1 MNTNQENKKRSF
13 SLTNFAIDNAT
24 TIFLLTLMILG
35 FGLASY
41 KNMPKELYPE
51 ASLPTIFINTPYPG
65 NSAKDIENLVSRPI
79 EKELQGIAGIKYV
92 KSSSLQDFSSITA
105 EFDTGFDLEVVKAKV
120 KDAVDI
126 AKSELPNDLPA
137 DPVVMDVNFSEIPIM
152 TVNVSGDFPMPQ
164 LRKYAEYL
172 QDQLEEVN
180 EVNKIDLK
188 GALENEVKVDVDLL
202 KMQSLKVSFTD
213 IENAIRSE
221 NMNMSGGEIVKNDF
235 RRAVRVVGEFESP
248 QEIEDMIITSEN
260 QRPIYLRDVAK
271 VVFGPKDR
279 TTIARSGRNPVI
291 SLDIIKRKGT
301 NLIGCADNIKKI
313 IADNKI
319 NFPDDLKIS
328 IFNDTSL
335 NTKDQVDN
343 LENSIISGVILVVL
357 VLLFFLGLRNASFVG
372 IAIPLSMLMGILI
385 LNILSI
391 SLNIVVLFALIL
403 ALGMLVDNAIVVV
416 ENIYRYRQE
425 GYNDYDSS
433 KYGTGEVAWPIIAS
447 TATTLAAFLPL
458 AFWPGIMGE
467 FMKYMPITLII
478 VLSSSLFVALV
489 INPVFTYYFMK
500 LDEKAESRSDRW
512 SKIRNTLLL
521 AFFVLLLAI
530 ASHISGSDAWR
541 NLFGIAFIVIMLN
554 FFLLRPAT
562 LLFQNILMPALERGY
577 NVFVRGVLYKI
588 IPLFVF
594 IGAFAM
600 LFLSGLL
607 LQVFPP
613 PIEFF
618 PAADPLYVNAFVEL
632 PLGKDIEATDK
643 AVIEIED
650 KLEEVLE
657 PYEGIIEEVLVQI
670 GENTGDPNA
679 PPEPGV
685 TPHKARVTVSFVPF
699 QKRGGVSSLKALNDV
714 RDALKGYSGVQIV
727 VDKNADGPP
736 VGKPINLELKGDEID
751 ELGLQS
757 EALISY
763 FNNLNIDG
771 IEELKSD
778 INLGKPELV
787 INVDREAA
795 RRYEIS
801 TFAIA
806 DAIRTSVY
814 GKEVSKFKQGEDE
827 YEIFV
832 RLDPKYRNNVND
844 LMGQSVTFRSQ
855 SNGQI
860 MQVPI
865 SAVAKTEFTSTY
877 NSIKRKNMDRLST
890 ISSNVLDGY
899 NANEIVEE
907 LKTAMAEYDLPQG
920 MTYEFTGEQQQQA
933 EDMAF
938 LMFAMLI
945 AVFVIFIILVTQFN
959 SITQPIIIV
968 LSILFSTI
976 GVFLG
981 YVLTGKTISVIF
993 TGVGIISLAG
1003 IVVNNAIVLIDYIN
1017 VLVDKA
1023 MKAKGISNRQDL
1035 DKQVMKDAI
1044 IQGGATRLRPVLLT
1058 AITTVLG
1065 LIPLAMGININFFT
1079 IITELN
1085 PNYSIGGDNTAM
1097 WGPMAWTVI
1106 YGLIFA
1112 TFLTLVVI
1120 PAMYWLE
1127 YRMSA
1132 IPGWI
1137 KGLFKKSEMVTETS
1151 IDNLSK

>member
-1 MNTNQENKKRSF
+1 MEQSTSENREKRSF
-13 SLTNFAIDNAT
+13 LLTNFALDNST
-24 TIFLLTLMILG
+24 SIFLLTLMILG
-35 FGLASY
+35 FGLTSY
-41 KNMPKELYPE
+41 NNMPKELYPE

-79 EKELQGIAGIKYV
+79 EKELQGINGIKYV
-92 KSSSLQDFSSITA
+92 KSNSLQDFSSITA
-105 EFDTGFDLEVVKAKV
+105 EFESGFDIEEVKSKV

-137 DPVVMDVNFSEIPIM
+137 DPIVMDVNFSEIPIM
-152 TVNVSGDFPMPQ
+152 TVNVSGDFPMAQ
-164 LRKYAEYL
+164 LKKYAEFL
-172 QDQLEEVN
+172 EDQLEEIN

-188 GALENEVKVDVDLL
+188 GALTNEIKVDVDLL
-202 KMQSLKVSFTD
+202 KMHSLRVSYTD

-235 RRAVRVVGEFESP
+235 RRAVRVVGEFETP
-248 QEIEDMIITSEN
+248 QEIEDMIISSEN
-260 QRPIYLRDVAK
+260 QRPIYLRDVAS
-271 VVFGPKDR
+271 VSFGPKDR

-301 NLIGCADNIKKI
+301 NLISCADNVKKI
-313 IADNKI
+313 IADNRV

-372 IAIPLSMLMGILI
+372 LAIPLSMLMGIMI
-385 LNILSI
+385 LGILGV

-425 GYNDYDSS
+425 GYTDYNSS

-447 TATTLAAFLPL
+447 TATTLAAFIPL

-489 INPVFTYYFMK
+489 INPVFTYYYMK
-500 LDEKAESRSDRW
+500 LDEKAESKSSRW
-512 SKIRNTLLL
+512 KKVRNILIFALLL
-521 AFFVLLLAI
+521 LLLSI
-530 ASHISGSDAWR
+530 ASHLAGSNAWR
-541 NLFGIAFIVIMLN
+541 NLFGIVFLITLFN

-562 LLFQNILMPALERGY
+562 LLFQNTLMPMLERGY
-577 NVFVRGVLYKI
+577 NKFVRGVLHSF
-588 IPLFVF
+588 IPYLIF
-594 IGAFAM
+594 IGSFGM
-600 LFLSGLL
+600 LIGSAAL
-607 LQVFPP
+607 LQIFPP
-613 PIEFF
+613 PIKFF
-618 PAADPLYVNAFVEL
+618 PSADPLYVNAFVDL

-643 AVIEIED
+643 AVKEIED
-650 KLEEVLE
+650 KLESVLV
-657 PYEGIIEEVLVQI
+657 PYESIIDEVLVQI
-670 GENTGDPNA
+670 GENTSDPNA

-685 TPHKARVTVSFVPF
+685 TPHKARVTVSFVAY
-699 QKRGGVSSLKALNDV
+699 QKRKGISSLKALNDV
-714 RDALKGYSGVQIV
+714 RDALKGYPGLQII

-736 VGKPINLELKGDEID
+736 VGKPINLEVKGEDID
-751 ELGLQS
+751 ELAMQS
-757 EALISY
+757 EAIISY
-763 FNNLNIDG
+763 FNSLGLDG
-771 IEELKSD
+771 IEELKAD
-778 INLGKPELV
+778 IDLGKPELI

-827 YEIFV
+827 YEIYV

-844 LMGQSVTFRSQ
+844 LMNQSVTFRSQ

-877 NSIKRKNMDRLST
+877 NSIKRKNMDRMVT
-890 ISSNVLDGY
+890 ISSNLLDGY
-899 NANEIVEE
+899 NANEIVADLED
-907 LKTAMAEYDLPQG
+907 AMKEYDLPKG
-920 MTYEFTGEQQQQA
+920 LTYEFTGEQKQQQ
-933 EDMAF
+933 EDLAF

-945 AVFVIFIILVTQFN
+945 AVFIIFILLVTLFN

-968 LSILFSTI
+968 LSIVFSTI

-981 YVLTGKTISVIF
+981 YVLTGKTISIVF

-1017 VLVDKA
+1017 VLVNKA
-1023 MKAKGISNRQDL
+1023 IEENNLKSRLDL
-1035 DKQVMKDAI
+1035 NTQVIKNAI
-1044 IQGGATRLRPVLLT
+1044 IDGGATRLRPVLLT

-1079 IITELN
+1079 IITDLD

-1112 TFLTLVVI
+1112 TFLTLIVV
-1120 PAMYWLE
+1120 PVMYWLE
-1127 YRMSA
+1127 YKLSKV
-1132 IPGWI
+1132 PGFI
-1137 KGLFKKSEMVTETS
+1137 KGKFISQDEIVLDTPTE
-1151 IDNLSK
+1151 